1 MLDVLDLI
9 KTEVEACEVSKLIQA
24 ANMRDEV
31 VVEIEVLQRASYTI
45 KTLNVLDEI
54 LPEADSRDLLEAF
67 EPEGGD

>member
-1 MLDVLDLI
+1 
-9 KTEVEACEVSKLIQA
+9 
-24 ANMRDEV
+24 MRDEV